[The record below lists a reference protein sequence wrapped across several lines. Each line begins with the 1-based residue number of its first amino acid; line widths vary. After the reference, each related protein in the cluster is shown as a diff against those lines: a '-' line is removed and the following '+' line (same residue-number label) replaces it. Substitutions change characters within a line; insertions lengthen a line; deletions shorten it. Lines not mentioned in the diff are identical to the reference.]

1 MKIRSIVVDD
11 EPLARSLIEG
21 YVKQTPYLEFAGS
34 YPNAIEA
41 MERVGKG
48 DVDLIFLDIQ
58 MPQLNGMELSRVVG
72 QSVKIIFITAFE
84 QYAIEGYKVEALDYL
99 LKPVSYIDFLKSSGK
114 AKRWFEKEGYAD
126 SIFVKSD
133 YKLVRID
140 IDNILYVEA
149 DKDYVHFILE
159 SGGEV
164 MSLMSLK
171 SAQLTLPSDKFV
183 RVHKSFIVNIE
194 KIKTIEKNRI
204 VFNKILIP
212 ISESYKESFNH
223 IFEIKNRIQR

>member
-84 QYAIEGYKVEALDYL
+84 QYAIEGYKVDALDYL
-99 LKPVSYIDFLKSSGK
+99 LKPVSYIDFLNS
-114 AKRWFEKEGYAD
+114 
-126 SIFVKSD
+126 
-133 YKLVRID
+133 
-140 IDNILYVEA
+140 
-149 DKDYVHFILE
+149 
-159 SGGEV
+159 
-164 MSLMSLK
+164 
-171 SAQLTLPSDKFV
+171 
-183 RVHKSFIVNIE
+183 
-194 KIKTIEKNRI
+194 
-204 VFNKILIP
+204 
-212 ISESYKESFNH
+212 
-223 IFEIKNRIQR
+223 